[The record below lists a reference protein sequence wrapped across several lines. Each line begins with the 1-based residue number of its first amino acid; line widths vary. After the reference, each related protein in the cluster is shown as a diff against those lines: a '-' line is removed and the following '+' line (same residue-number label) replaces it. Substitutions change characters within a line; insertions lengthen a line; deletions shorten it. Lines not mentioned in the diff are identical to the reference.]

1 MAEPPG
7 GKRRFESESAVV
19 GPAARAAVSF
29 GRSGGADMPT
39 LGPIELILILVIFLI
54 FFGAGKLGDVGGALA
69 KGVRLFKENAGID
82 SPKKNDDKPA
92 A

>member
-1 MAEPPG
+1 
-7 GKRRFESESAVV
+7 
-19 GPAARAAVSF
+19 
-29 GRSGGADMPT
+29 MPT
-39 LGPIELILILVIFLI
+39 LGPIELILILVMFLI

-82 SPKKNDDKPA
+82 SPKKNDDNPA